1 VSKTD
6 RRGREMSLLQP
17 PGNATIIC
25 SALVLLCVLDVIP
38 GADRAFVL
46 AQDLDVV
53 EDVEAYAVY
62 KAVLP
67 IKFSSGDRELTHITL
82 LQETRAGSM
91 ECPRDENIQPEW
103 RSVVENYRSVNAR
116 VRRIQAG
123 RDLGVPYTLLT
134 WAELTKMMRDAG
146 YDLSKFSG
154 RQSPGAE
161 VFSRLKGARLVAL
174 SAVGFDPA
182 KTRAM
187 VTVQY
192 NCFPSMQPGVNT
204 QLCHQGNQVMLEKQA
219 DRWVPSKVGGCG
231 WIA

>member
-1 VSKTD
+1 VSV
-6 RRGREMSLLQP
+6 LQA
-17 PGNATIIC
+17 PGNARIIPA
-25 SALVLLCVLDVIP
+25 ALLLLCMLDVIP

-46 AQDLDVV
+46 AQDVDVV

-67 IKFSSGDRELTHITL
+67 ITFSSGDKELTHITL

-91 ECPRDENIQPEW
+91 DCPRDETIRPEW
-103 RSVVENYRSVNAR
+103 RRVVENYRTANAR
-116 VRRIQAG
+116 IRRIQPG

-134 WAELTKMMRDAG
+134 WAALTKMMQDAG

-161 VFSRLKGARLVAL
+161 VFARLKGGRLVAL
-174 SAVGFDPA
+174 SAVGFDAA

-192 NCFPSMQPGVNT
+192 NCFPSMEPGVNT
-204 QLCHQGNQVMLEKQA
+204 QLCHQGSQVMLEKPA

>member
-1 VSKTD
+1 
-6 RRGREMSLLQP
+6 MSLRQP
-17 PGNATIIC
+17 SRNATFIR
-25 SALVLLCVLDVIP
+25 SALVLVCMVGSMP
-38 GADRAFVL
+38 GRHQTSVV
-46 AQDLDVV
+46 AQVVEVV

-62 KAVLP
+62 RAVLP
-67 IKFSSGDRELTHITL
+67 IKFGSGDKELTQITL

-91 ECPRDENIQPEW
+91 ECPRDEIIQPVW
-103 RSVVENYRSVNAR
+103 RSVVENYRAVNAR

-146 YDLSKFSG
+146 YNLSKFSG

-161 VFSRLKGARLVAL
+161 VFSRLKGGRLVAL
-174 SAVGFDPA
+174 SAVGFDAA

-187 VTVQY
+187 VTVQH

>member
-1 VSKTD
+1 MLGVMP
-6 RRGREMSLLQP
+6 GRHQAS
-17 PGNATIIC
+17 
-25 SALVLLCVLDVIP
+25 VV
-38 GADRAFVL
+38 
-46 AQDLDVV
+46 AQDVDFV
-53 EDVEAYAVY
+53 EDLEAYGVY
-62 KAVLP
+62 RAVLP
-67 IKFSSGDRELTHITL
+67 IKFSSAETELTHITL

-91 ECPRDENIQPEW
+91 HCPRDENIQPEW
-103 RSVVENYRSVNAR
+103 RPVVENYRSVNAR

-161 VFSRLKGARLVAL
+161 VFSRLKGGRLVAL
-174 SAVGFDPA
+174 SAVGFDA
-182 KTRAM
+182 ARTRAM

-204 QLCHQGNQVMLEKQA
+204 QLCHQGNQVLLEKQA

>member
-1 VSKTD
+1 
-6 RRGREMSLLQP
+6 MSLRQP
-17 PGNATIIC
+17 SRNPTLIR
-25 SALVLLCVLDVIP
+25 SALALVCMLGIMPGRHQASVVTQDVE
-38 GADRAFVL
+38 
-46 AQDLDVV
+46 VV
-53 EDVEAYAVY
+53 EDTEAYAVY
-62 KAVLP
+62 RAILRT
-67 IKFSSGDRELTHITL
+67 KFSSGETELTHITL

-91 ECPRDENIQPEW
+91 DCLRDENIQPEW

-134 WAELTKMMRDAG
+134 WAELTRMMRDAG

-161 VFSRLKGARLVAL
+161 VFSRLKGGRLMAL
-174 SAVGFDPA
+174 SAVGFDA
-182 KTRAM
+182 TKTRAM

-192 NCFPSMQPGVNT
+192 NCFPSMEPGVNT
-204 QLCHQGNQVMLEKQA
+204 QLCHQGNRVMLEKQG
-219 DRWVPSKVGGCG
+219 DRWVPSKGGGCS

>member
-1 VSKTD
+1 
-6 RRGREMSLLQP
+6 MSLRQP
-17 PGNATIIC
+17 SRNATSIG
-25 SALVLLCVLDVIP
+25 SALVLVCVLGIIP
-38 GADRAFVL
+38 GRHQASVV
-46 AQDLDVV
+46 AQDV

-62 KAVLP
+62 RAVLP
-67 IKFSSGDRELTHITL
+67 IKFSSGDKELTHITL
-82 LQETRAGSM
+82 LQETRTGSM
-91 ECPRDENIQPEW
+91 DCPRDENIQPEW
-103 RSVVENYRSVNAR
+103 RSVVENYRTVNSR

-123 RDLGVPYTLLT
+123 RDLGVPFTLLT
-134 WAELTKMMRDAG
+134 WAELTRMMQDAG

-161 VFSRLKGARLVAL
+161 VFSRLKGGRLVAL
-174 SAVGFDPA
+174 SAVGFDA
-182 KTRAM
+182 TKTRAM

-192 NCFPSMQPGVNT
+192 NCFPSMEPGVNT